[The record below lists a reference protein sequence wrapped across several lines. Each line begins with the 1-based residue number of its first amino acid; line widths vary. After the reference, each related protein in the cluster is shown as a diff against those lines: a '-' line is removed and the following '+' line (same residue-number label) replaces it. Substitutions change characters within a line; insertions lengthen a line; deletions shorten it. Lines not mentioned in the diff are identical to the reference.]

1 MDSMTQNE
9 DVTRAIM
16 ALLVAQTAHELSV
29 WGQWQAELGAE
40 SAPKSDEVFP
50 ASVSSSS
57 STPSVSL
64 PPSSSQS
71 QNVAHTPATTAATF
85 AQPATQRAQ
94 TTQPHIG
101 AAPNFLAS
109 FAALHSASTQSAPKD
124 PVAAKAQLD
133 ERIQNCRQCPLG
145 NHRVGVLCGY
155 GPIDA
160 QLLIVCAGGN
170 PYEFQ
175 ANRVM
180 AGKSDNSDVTV
191 LFDNIIKAM
200 TAVNPQISA
209 DSIYFT
215 NVIKCCAI
223 PPRQHLKNITAVC
236 SRHLR
241 DEVRII
247 NPKAILVFGQ
257 TAYDAMF
264 ADGRTIIQ
272 ARGQKKHFEQIP
284 AIATHHPM
292 ECLKNRE
299 LKKRVWDDV
308 RLVLHLLKES
318 C

>member
-1 MDSMTQNE
+1 MDSMAQNE

-16 ALLVAQTAHELSV
+16 ALLVAQTAHDLSV
-29 WGQWQAELGAE
+29 WGQWQAELGAD
-40 SAPKSDEVFP
+40 SAPKSDECFP
-50 ASVSSSS
+50 ATLADAS
-57 STPSVSL
+57 STPSVDR
-64 PPSSSQS
+64 QN
-71 QNVAHTPATTAATF
+71 QNVAHAPSAPSAAT
-85 AQPATQRAQ
+85 AQPVTPRTREA
-94 TTQPHIG
+94 QPHTG
-101 AAPNFLAS
+101 SAPNFLAS
-109 FAALHSASTQSAPKD
+109 FAALHSASAQSAPND
-124 PVAAKAQLD
+124 PVAAKNQLD

-145 NHRVGVLCGY
+145 NHRRGVLCGY

-180 AGKSDNSDVTV
+180 AGKSDNAEVTV

-200 TAVNPQISA
+200 TAVNPKISA
-209 DSIYFT
+209 ESIYFT

-223 PPRQHLKNITAVC
+223 PPRQHLKSITAVC

-247 NPKAILVFGQ
+247 NPRAILVFGQ

-272 ARGQKKHFEQIP
+272 ARGQRKHFEQIP

-299 LKKRVWDDV
+299 LKKRVWEDV